1 MADFTNKQ
9 LAEIISATSEEIKK
23 SVLNQRKIANELLKL
38 QQQFTEENARLNDKI
53 KDLKET
59 SIKPDLSNLN
69 NFYEEKT
76 AENVKRLNSRLQVPN
91 LAVYVWLTSV
101 IMFLLSGL
109 FIWYSSKSK
118 QEIITEYNNSLEKEN
133 KVIIPKENK
142 KTFDDMINFFERN
155 PKTKVLFIKSRG
167 K

>member
-1 MADFTNKQ
+1 M
-9 LAEIISATSEEIKK
+9 
-23 SVLNQRKIANELLKL
+23 
-38 QQQFTEENARLNDKI
+38 
-53 KDLKET
+53 
-59 SIKPDLSNLN
+59 
-69 NFYEEKT
+69 
-76 AENVKRLNSRLQVPN
+76 PN